1 MFFLASKVLM
11 AFVYPLGV
19 VCCGLL
25 VVLLG
30 YRRRWG
36 RGLLAVLCL
45 SVYGL
50 STPGVVL
57 PLVRWLEGPPPG
69 LQPPRSHYD
78 VAIVLTGM
86 VDLRRSRPGQ
96 IAFNAHVE
104 RILEGI
110 RLVKQGV
117 ADKLLIVGG
126 SGSLALPDASEARL
140 LRPFV
145 LDCGLRDDQ
154 VLTEETSRNTYENA
168 VNAAA
173 LLRAGPYRDL
183 VLITSALHMPR
194 SIAVFHKQ
202 GLTPDTY
209 AVDFQT
215 LEGPLDLLAWV
226 PSAQALALMTAVVH
240 EWLGRVIYH
249 VQGYS

>member
-1 MFFLASKVLM
+1 MFFLASKLLM
-11 AFVYPLGV
+11 GFVYPLGLLSG
-19 VCCGLL
+19 GLL

-36 RGLLAVLCL
+36 RRLLALLLL
-45 SVYGL
+45 SLYGL
-50 STPGVVL
+50 STPMLVL
-57 PLVRWLEGPPPG
+57 PLIGWLEGPPPG
-69 LQPPRSHYD
+69 LQPPRPHYD

-96 IAFNAHVE
+96 LAFNAHIE
-104 RILEGI
+104 RLLEGM

-117 ADKLLIVGG
+117 ADTLLIVGG
-126 SGSLALPDASEARL
+126 SGNLMLPDASEARL

-145 LDCGLRDDQ
+145 REFGLRDDQ

-173 LLRAGPYRDL
+173 LLRAGSYRDL

-194 SIAVFHKQ
+194 SVAVFHKQ
-202 GLTPDTY
+202 GLTPDVY
-209 AVDFQT
+209 PVDFQR
-215 LEGPLDLLAWV
+215 LDGPLGPLAWL
-226 PSAQALALMTAVVH
+226 PSATALELMTAVVH